1 MNKHLIAMLAA
12 AALIV
17 VCMFYPYLPGQ
28 YDGLAVTL
36 SAMAQVFAVA
46 GLPLVPL
53 GALWLIA
60 KWRGKNTATTGKRF
74 EYRFGVAS
82 LCLVSVVVIAV
93 ALASAIDMH
102 LSFGLL
108 LLLLWACSAFRL
120 FTWLRRRRHADFRSF
135 NPMSLYLMVL
145 PLVAAG
151 FKFTLVA
158 AAVEFSRQRA
168 MDNCAGLIN
177 DIERFHRTHGRYPSS
192 LQSLHEDY
200 KPRVIGVARYHYE
213 PNGEGYN
220 VYFKHFGAALD
231 VWEIVMFNPRGEHE
245 FTSHNADLLQYA
257 PEQLARSRGYF
268 AAREA
273 ARPHWKYFLFD

>member
-1 MNKHLIAMLAA
+1 MSKHLVAMLAA
-12 AALIV
+12 ATLIV

-46 GLPLVPL
+46 GLLLVPL

-60 KWRGKNTATTGKRF
+60 ARRGKNAAKTDKRF

-82 LCLVSVVVIAV
+82 LCLASVVVIAV

-108 LLLLWACSAFRL
+108 LLLLWACSVFHLVA
-120 FTWLRRRRHADFRSF
+120 WLRRRRLADVRSF
-135 NPMSLYLMVL
+135 NPMPLYLIVL

-158 AAVEFSRQRA
+158 AAVEFSRNRA
-168 MDNCAGLIN
+168 MDNCAGLID
-177 DIERFHRTHGRYPSS
+177 DIERFQRTHGRYPSS

-200 KPRVIGVARYHYE
+200 KPGVIGVARYHYE

-220 VYFKHFGAALD
+220 VYFKYFGTALD

-245 FTSHNADLLQYA
+245 FTSHNSDLLQYT

-273 ARPHWKYFLFD
+273 ARPQWKYFLFD